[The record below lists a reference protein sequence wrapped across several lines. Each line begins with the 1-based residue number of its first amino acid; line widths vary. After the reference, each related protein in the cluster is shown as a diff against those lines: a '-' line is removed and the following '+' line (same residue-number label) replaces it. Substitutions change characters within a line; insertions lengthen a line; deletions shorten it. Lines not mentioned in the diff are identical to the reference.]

1 MTDRG
6 ALLTGK
12 TFEGRGRDWRGILV
26 DYSPWFILAL
36 LVVVGST
43 ITPLFLTPGNFLNIL
58 QQSAIVGVLTLGQFL
73 VILTGGID
81 LSVGSVLALSAMVA
95 AVGLTHAGIVAGVA
109 LCASVCGG
117 LGAIAGLIV
126 ARGGLP
132 PFIVTFGMMAIARGA
147 ALTMT
152 SGAPINLNGSALG
165 VIGGGVWPEL
175 IWALAILAIYFLLN
189 RLRIGRHIYATGG
202 NIEAAKVSGIKT
214 SPLLVLVYG
223 ISGLCASIAGLMFM
237 ARSTVA
243 LPTSG
248 VGYELQTI
256 AACVLGG
263 ADLFGGVGR
272 LSGAVIGV
280 VILTML
286 SNILDLTGVN
296 PFWDYLVVGV
306 TLWVS
311 VMLRSRLTARR

>member
-6 ALLTGK
+6 ALLTTK
-12 TFEGRGRDWRGILV
+12 ASGRGGDWRRVVV

-36 LVVVGST
+36 LIIVGSA

-58 QQSAIVGVLTLGQFL
+58 QQSAIIGVLTLGQFL

-81 LSVGSVLALSAMVA
+81 LSVGSMLALSAMVG

-109 LCASVCGG
+109 ISAIVCGA
-117 LGAIAGLIV
+117 LGAISGLIV

-132 PFIVTFGMMAIARGA
+132 PFIVTFGMMAIARGT

-152 SGAPINLNGSALG
+152 SGAPINLNGSSLG
-165 VIGGGVWPEL
+165 VIGGGLWPES
-175 IWALAILAIYFLLN
+175 IWALATLAIYFLLS

-202 NIEAAKVSGIKT
+202 NIEAARVSGIKT
-214 SPLLVLVYG
+214 SPLLVAVYG
-223 ISGLCASIAGLMFM
+223 VSGLCASIAGLTFM

-296 PFWDYLVVGV
+296 PFWDYLAVGV
-306 TLWVS
+306 TLWLS

>member
-6 ALLTGK
+6 ALLTTKASG
-12 TFEGRGRDWRGILV
+12 GGGDWRRLVV
-26 DYSPWFILAL
+26 DYSAWLILAL
-36 LVVVGST
+36 LIVVGGA
-43 ITPLFLTPGNFLNIL
+43 ITPLFLTPGNLLNIL

-73 VILTGGID
+73 VILTSGID
-81 LSVGSVLALSAMVA
+81 LSVGSLLALSAMVG

-109 LCASVCGG
+109 LSAIVCGA
-117 LGAIAGLIV
+117 LGAISGLIV

-132 PFIVTFGMMAIARGA
+132 PFIVTFGMMAIARGL

-165 VIGGGVWPEL
+165 VIGAGLWPES
-175 IWALAILAIYFLLN
+175 IWALAILAVYFLLY

-214 SPLLVLVYG
+214 SPLLVVVYG
-223 ISGLCASIAGLMFM
+223 ISGLSGSLAGLMFM

-248 VGYELQTI
+248 AGYELQTI

-272 LSGAVIGV
+272 LSGAVIGI

-286 SNILDLTGVN
+286 NNILDLTGVN

>member
-1 MTDRG
+1 MTNRG
-6 ALLTGK
+6 ALLTTK
-12 TFEGRGRDWRGILV
+12 ASGRNGDWRRLVV

-36 LVVVGST
+36 LIIVGSA
-43 ITPLFLTPGNFLNIL
+43 ITPLFLTPGNLLNIL
-58 QQSAIVGVLTLGQFL
+58 QQSAIVGVLALGQFL
-73 VILTGGID
+73 VILTSGID
-81 LSVGSVLALSAMVA
+81 LSVGSLLALSAMVG
-95 AVGLTHAGIVAGVA
+95 AVGLTHAGIVAGMA
-109 LCASVCGG
+109 LSAIVSSA
-117 LGAIAGLIV
+117 LGAISGLIV

-132 PFIVTFGMMAIARGA
+132 PFIVTFGMMAIARGL

-152 SGAPINLNGSALG
+152 SGAPINLNGSSLG
-165 VIGGGVWPEL
+165 VIGGGLWPES

-202 NIEAAKVSGIKT
+202 NIEAARVCGIKT
-214 SPLLVLVYG
+214 SPLLVVVYG

-263 ADLFGGVGR
+263 SDLFGGVGR

-296 PFWDYLVVGV
+296 PFWDYLAVGV
-306 TLWVS
+306 TLWLS
-311 VMLRSRLTARR
+311 VMLRSRLAARR